1 MKKNHC
7 LLLIIFSFFISCT
20 GKTGVVL
27 NIPDIEEGKALVL
40 YSDAEQVEKGEQ
52 DTLAIRNIVKGKSEI
67 SLDTVGFESK
77 IKDCIMLI
85 LDGKNS
91 FVANIPLPLQKG
103 TVTNVHVDNIGR
115 DTTNKSTLETVYSG
129 SEYAEDFSDFYNC
142 LLKENIAIARNN
154 DSAEFHYK
162 KQAEAYKSFL
172 EKYPS
177 SGLAYSLLIGQI
189 ASINTNFGVNESNAV
204 MDYCSEL
211 CLDVDK
217 KNKWADYLCTMFR
230 ERQQR
235 ALNSSVFSFRA
246 IDINEKEYTEK
257 DIRNYEYLLVCFWA
271 SWSEYCLEEIPRL
284 KKLYNQYK
292 SKGLEILTVSI
303 DTNPAAWFDYTRQ
316 NQFPWLSLI
325 GNGHEI
331 TSKYDFQMIPFNM
344 IVDKEG
350 NVIERELFKDDI
362 DKALKKLFNE

>member
-1 MKKNHC
+1 MNKNHW
-7 LLLIIFSFFISCT
+7 LLLMVFSLFISCT

-40 YSDAEQVEKGEQ
+40 YSDAEQVGKGEQ
-52 DTLAIRNIVKGKSEI
+52 DTLAIQNIVKGKSEI
-67 SLDTVGFESK
+67 NLDTVEFGSK
-77 IKDCIMLI
+77 TKDCII
-85 LDGKNS
+85 FISDSKNTFAAS
-91 FVANIPLPLQKG
+91 LPLPLQKG
-103 TVTNVHVDNIGR
+103 TVTNVNVDNIGR
-115 DTTNKSTLETVYSG
+115 DTTNKSALKTVYSG

-142 LLKENIAIARNN
+142 LLEENIAIVRNK
-154 DSAEFHYK
+154 DSAEFHYE
-162 KQAEAYKSFL
+162 KQVEAYKSFL

-177 SGLAYSLLIGQI
+177 SGLAYSLLIGQV
-189 ASINTNFGVNESNAV
+189 ASINMNFGINESNAV

-217 KNKWADYLCTMFR
+217 QNKWADYLCTMFH

-246 IDINEKEYTEK
+246 IDIDEKEYTEK
-257 DIRNYEYLLVCFWA
+257 DLREYEYLLVCFWA
-271 SWSEYCLEEIPRL
+271 SWSEYCLEEIPRF
-284 KKLYNQYK
+284 KRLYNQYK
-292 SKGLEILTVSI
+292 DKGLEILTVSI

-325 GNGHEI
+325 GNGREI